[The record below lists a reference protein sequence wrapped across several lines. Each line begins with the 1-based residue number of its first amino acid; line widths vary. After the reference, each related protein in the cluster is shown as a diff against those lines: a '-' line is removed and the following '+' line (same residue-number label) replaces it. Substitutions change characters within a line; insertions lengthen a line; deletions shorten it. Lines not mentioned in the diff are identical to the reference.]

1 MSLNAVNISKGRIGA
16 NRLGSNDSVSAMV
29 FMYLDEL
36 VGFETGIVYVAY
48 TMSDVEALGITQA
61 YDDENLTIAHRHCK
75 EFFRNAG
82 EGTKLF
88 LYNSDETLEGSLD
101 QAKNLLNEAKGE
113 IRQIAFINAK
123 REDSAPEV
131 VLLDGIPTE
140 VHNAIPLAQGLYNW
154 AFANFMPLQ
163 ILLECY
169 TIADS
174 ANTVLDLRAI
184 PDLQADK
191 VSLVIGQDHTYA
203 ASLPVSLRKF
213 ADVGTALGVLSKAK
227 VHENIGDN
235 EQYNLTDA
243 TRGAWLEPGLSNHAT
258 NTELAEQ
265 LETLD
270 AKGYIFGVNY
280 IGLAGARFN
289 NDHVC
294 TPIILDDD
302 NNINE
307 HTIAYG
313 RVADKAVRELRTA
326 YLPKA
331 KTTWNVDSATGKLT
345 SGTIVALEDIGDN
358 VFQDMFARG
367 EISFGKTK
375 INPES
380 DLLVEKILRV
390 SYVIVPKGTINEIR
404 GTINLKTRDNG

>member
-29 FMYLDEL
+29 FVHLDAPDD
-36 VGFETGIVYVAY
+36 FEIGRLYVAY

-88 LYNSDETLEGSLD
+88 LFNWDEDLIGSLD
-101 QAKNLLNEAKGE
+101 QARNILNEAKGE

-123 REDSAPEV
+123 DVETAPEV

-169 TIADS
+169 TIAS
-174 ANTVLDLRAI
+174 AATVLDLRAI

-191 VSLVIGQDHTYA
+191 VSLVIGQDYTYA
-203 ASLPVSLRKF
+203 ATLPQSIRSY
-213 ADVGTALGVLSKAK
+213 ADVGTALGVLARAK

-243 TRGAWLEPGLSNHAT
+243 TRGAWLEPGLSNHTT

-294 TPIILDDD
+294 TPKILDDD

-390 SYVIVPKGTINEIR
+390 SYVIVPKGTINEIN
-404 GTINLKTRDNG
+404 GTLNLKTRE